1 MESPYLFSTP
11 HGTVY
16 HFAPDAPL
24 EVKLHDVEMLVALHD
39 LNGLRTTVQTVAREI
54 GHDPRSGWHLEA
66 EDENGACCFE
76 AAFNSDDVLE
86 LEALL
91 SGAAAMLELNQMLG
105 TLRVQPAGFYS

>member
-16 HFAPDAPL
+16 HFSPDAPL

-54 GHDPRSGWHLEA
+54 QHDPKSGWHLEA
-66 EDENGACCFE
+66 EDEAGDCCFE
-76 AAFNSDDVLE
+76 TSFNSDDVLE
-86 LEALL
+86 LDALL
-91 SGAAAMLELNQMLG
+91 SGAAAMLELNDLLG
-105 TLRVQPAGFYS
+105 ALSVQPAGFYS